1 MSNLDDQTLEILAS
15 LNAAQP
21 STQQVDYSQ
30 FMNDFQPVQNYPNY
44 FVPQQ
49 GLLQDTPVLDILSDL
64 DVMQQRPQSL
74 LDMLDQYPT
83 LESDFQR
90 SFAVSPDTFNMN
102 IYQRLPYLAAIFVSF
117 MGYNY
122 STNDKILILIIMIFT
137 ISTIISGYHFGIE
150 NSIFDEL
157 SACTNELSDILNKSK
172 LLESLNKTMPVNC
185 KDATFKILGVS
196 LAAINT
202 ILSILIVIFSIRTL
216 AYERN

>member
-1 MSNLDDQTLEILAS
+1 MILFPNRKNFYLIILFIS
-15 LNAAQP
+15 LISIISAL
-21 STQQVDYSQ
+21 YIE
-30 FMNDFQPVQNYPNY
+30 YI
-44 FVPQQ
+44 
-49 GLLQDTPVLDILSDL
+49 LQYEPCKLC
-64 DVMQQRPQSL
+64 
-74 LDMLDQYPT
+74 
-83 LESDFQR
+83 
-90 SFAVSPDTFNMN
+90 N
-102 IYQRLPYLAAIFVSF
+102 YQRLPYIAAIFVSF

-157 SACTNELSDILNKSK
+157 SACTNELSDIFNKSK

-216 AYERN
+216 SYEKNQ